1 MEVLKI
7 IYLAQVAIRR
17 EKPALIGKGMKERH
31 KGMLDYF
38 RLGQKMRETTEKMAS
53 VGPRYAS
60 SIFSVLYGIAWY
72 CVALRACVR
81 VN

>member
-1 MEVLKI
+1 MEVLEI

-38 RLGQKMRETTEKMAS
+38 RLGQKMRETTEKITS
-53 VGPRYAS
+53 VGPRYAL

-72 CVALRACVR
+72 CVALRASGWH
-81 VN
+81 